1 MFSALQTLLSTIAD
15 KCLENSFFS
24 SGLAESLSGVA
35 TNLNGIALNL
45 NGITLKLKEL
55 AFNPFT
61 QTLLQQDDDAGAI
74 TSLSSAQSLL
84 SQLWDSFIYRL
95 PGMAL
100 GIVIMVA
107 FILLAPHVAK
117 VLVKPLTRTT
127 TSPLL
132 RSVIQ
137 RSVSLLLILL
147 GIYLFLFLA
156 GLTGFAI
163 AVVSGTGVVGLILG
177 FAFRDIAENFIS
189 SLLLTIQRPFR
200 IGDIVQINDFT
211 GIIQKVTAR
220 ATTLVDF
227 DGNHIQIPN
236 ATIYKGVIKN
246 LTANPLMRG
255 HFVIGVGYDADIQDA
270 QRIAREV
277 TAEQGNVLSDPE
289 PQILIDELGASTYNV
304 KVYFWVDVE
313 KTSVLKM
320 SSVLMRNITQAFLD
334 ANISMPDDARERI
347 FPEGM
352 HLSIEKS
359 EPVGSQRHEDNTED
373 SQELKPELSSELNP
387 KLDPDGKES
396 VSTGFS
402 GGKES
407 AQEVAAEHSSDKSDR
422 AKSSESA
429 DNLKSK
435 SQNKNKSKNPLGH
448 SPAGDYTVEP
458 SGTSAHSN
466 EQQQTNSHKNDNH
479 KGNKQTENRQQ
490 PTSNEDDVS
499 SEAHE
504 IREQARKSRD
514 PEAGENIL

>member
-1 MFSALQTLLSTIAD
+1 MFSAFLVIKQVISAKYI
-15 KCLENSFFS
+15 EIS
-24 SGLAESLSGVA
+24 SQYIGTAANHLFVQ
-35 TNLNGIALNL
+35 N
-45 NGITLKLKEL
+45 
-55 AFNPFT
+55 
-61 QTLLQQDDDAGAI
+61 LLQQDGEAGSI
-74 TSLSSAQSLL
+74 SSLSSAQSLL
-84 SQLWDSFIYRL
+84 SQLWDNFVYRL
-95 PGMAL
+95 PGLAL
-100 GIVIMVA
+100 GIVIMAA
-107 FILLAPHVAK
+107 FILLAPHIAK
-117 VLVKPLTRTT
+117 VLVKPLARTT

-137 RSVSLLLILL
+137 RSVSLVLILL

-255 HFVIGVGYDADIQDA
+255 QFVIGVGYDADIQQA
-270 QRIAREV
+270 QQIAQEI
-277 TAEQGNVLSDPE
+277 TAEQDNVLNDPE
-289 PQILIDELGASTYNV
+289 PQILIDELGPSTYNI

-320 SSVLMRNITQAFLD
+320 ASVLMRKITQAFLE

-352 HLSIEKS
+352 HIYHASEKGASSANPS
-359 EPVGSQRHEDNTED
+359 ENVTN
-373 SQELKPELSSELNP
+373 ELSESTTEQKNVKSFDSEKN
-387 KLDPDGKES
+387 
-396 VSTGFS
+396 
-402 GGKES
+402 
-407 AQEVAAEHSSDKSDR
+407 
-422 AKSSESA
+422 SEEA
-429 DNLKSK
+429 
-435 SQNKNKSKNPLGH
+435 
-448 SPAGDYTVEP
+448 
-458 SGTSAHSN
+458 
-466 EQQQTNSHKNDNH
+466 
-479 KGNKQTENRQQ
+479 TENR
-490 PTSNEDDVS
+490 NERSSAKGAGTTRPQESKVNDDVS

>member
-1 MFSALQTLLSTIAD
+1 MFSAQQILQPSILNKRAGLS
-15 KCLENSFFS
+15 FS
-24 SGLAESLSGVA
+24 QTDSE
-35 TNLNGIALNL
+35 
-45 NGITLKLKEL
+45 
-55 AFNPFT
+55 PFI
-61 QTLLQQDDDAGAI
+61 QTLLQQSDEGGAI
-74 TSLSSAQSLL
+74 SSLSSAQSLL
-84 SQLWDSFIYRL
+84 SQLWENFVYRL
-95 PGMAL
+95 PGLAL
-100 GIVIMVA
+100 GLVIMAA
-107 FILLAPHVAK
+107 FILLAPHIAK

-137 RSVSLLLILL
+137 RSVSLVLILL

-255 HFVIGVGYDADIQDA
+255 QFVIGVGYDADIQHA
-270 QRIAREV
+270 QQMAQEITSA
-277 TAEQGNVLSDPE
+277 QDNVLIDPE
-289 PQILIDELGASTYNV
+289 PQILIDELGPSTYNI

-320 SSVLMRNITQAFLD
+320 ASVLMRKITQAFLE

-352 HLSIEKS
+352 HFYHASEKDASSARPS
-359 EPVGSQRHEDNTED
+359 ENEAN
-373 SQELKPELSSELNP
+373 ELSEITTGQKNVKSLDSEKN
-387 KLDPDGKES
+387 
-396 VSTGFS
+396 S
-402 GGKES
+402 G
-407 AQEVAAEHSSDKSDR
+407 A
-422 AKSSESA
+422 
-429 DNLKSK
+429 
-435 SQNKNKSKNPLGH
+435 
-448 SPAGDYTVEP
+448 
-458 SGTSAHSN
+458 
-466 EQQQTNSHKNDNH
+466 
-479 KGNKQTENRQQ
+479 TENR
-490 PTSNEDDVS
+490 NERSSAKGAGNTRPQESKINDDVS

-504 IREQARKSRD
+504 IREQARNSRD

>member
-1 MFSALQTLLSTIAD
+1 MFSALQASLSAIAD
-15 KCLENSFFS
+15 KCLENFSF
-24 SGLAESLSGVA
+24 LSGS
-35 TNLNGIALNL
+35 ALSNR
-45 NGITLKLKEL
+45 
-55 AFNPFT
+55 FV
-61 QTLLQQDDDAGAI
+61 QTLLQQEDEAGGI
-74 TSLSSAQSLL
+74 NSLSSAQSLL
-84 SQLWDSFIYRL
+84 SQLWDSFVYRL
-95 PGMAL
+95 PGLAL

-107 FILLAPHVAK
+107 FILLAPHIAK

-137 RSVSLLLILL
+137 RGVSLVLILL

-220 ATTLVDF
+220 ATTMVDF

-255 HFVIGVGYDADIQDA
+255 HFVIGVGYDADIQEA
-270 QRIAREV
+270 QQIAQEV
-277 TAEQGNVLSDPE
+277 IAQQDNVLSDPE
-289 PQILIDELGASTYNV
+289 PQTLIDELGSSTYNV

-320 SSVLMRNITQAFLD
+320 ASVLMRNITQAFLD

-347 FPEGM
+347 FPDGM
-352 HLSIEKS
+352 HLSVEQS
-359 EPVGSQRHEDNTED
+359 ESAGSQSHET
-373 SQELKPELSSELNP
+373 SSEGSP
-387 KLDPDGKES
+387 ESQKS
-396 VSTGFS
+396 VSAGFS
-402 GGKES
+402 GGHESGHGDEDDHASDESGRAKNTES
-407 AQEVAAEHSSDKSDR
+407 AANMKSH
-422 AKSSESA
+422 
-429 DNLKSK
+429 
-435 SQNKNKSKNPLGH
+435 NKPQFKNKNPLGH
-448 SPAGDYTVEP
+448 SPAGDYTVE
-458 SGTSAHSN
+458 SCDASEQSN
-466 EQQQTNSHKNDNH
+466 KRKDANDHASDVQKRNR
-479 KGNKQTENRQQ
+479 KQRT
-490 PTSNEDDVS
+490 PVKDDVS

>member
-1 MFSALQTLLSTIAD
+1 MFSTQQLLLIAILNKRVGLSFTQTDTP
-15 KCLENSFFS
+15 S
-24 SGLAESLSGVA
+24 SERF
-35 TNLNGIALNL
+35 I
-45 NGITLKLKEL
+45 
-55 AFNPFT
+55 
-61 QTLLQQDDDAGAI
+61 QTLLQQSEESGAI
-74 TSLSSAQSLL
+74 SSLSSAQSLL

-95 PGMAL
+95 PGLAL
-100 GIVIMVA
+100 GLVIMVA
-107 FILLAPHVAK
+107 FILLAPHIAK
-117 VLVKPLTRTT
+117 VIVKPLTRTT
-127 TSPLL
+127 TSALL

-137 RSVSLLLILL
+137 RSVSLVLILL

-255 HFVIGVGYDADIQDA
+255 HFIIGVGYDADIQQA
-270 QRIAREV
+270 QRIAQKI
-277 TAEQGNVLSDPE
+277 TASQDNVLKDPE
-289 PQILIDELGASTYNV
+289 PQILIDELGSSTYNI

-320 SSVLMRNITQAFLD
+320 ASVLMRKITQAFLD

-347 FPEGM
+347 FPEGL
-352 HLSIEKS
+352 HLRVEKNKAT
-359 EPVGSQRHEDNTED
+359 GSQRR
-373 SQELKPELSSELNP
+373 
-387 KLDPDGKES
+387 KEVS
-396 VSTGFS
+396 LADEGSGSTGFS
-402 GGKES
+402 GDREPAYKDKEDNANYENS
-407 AQEVAAEHSSDKSDR
+407 QVKG
-422 AKSSESA
+422 SESPGIESN
-429 DNLKSK
+429 DESK
-435 SQNKNKSKNPLGH
+435 KTLGQGA
-448 SPAGDYTVEP
+448 AGDYSVKTNDALAQ
-458 SGTSAHSN
+458 SAGRKHNSN
-466 EQQQTNSHKNDNH
+466 PKN
-479 KGNKQTENRQQ
+479 TAY
-490 PTSNEDDVS
+490 NESPEERLSTQDDVS

-504 IREQARKSRD
+504 IREQARRSRD

>member
-1 MFSALQTLLSTIAD
+1 MFSAQQILQPSILNNRAGLS
-15 KCLENSFFS
+15 FS
-24 SGLAESLSGVA
+24 QTDSE
-35 TNLNGIALNL
+35 
-45 NGITLKLKEL
+45 
-55 AFNPFT
+55 PFI
-61 QTLLQQDDDAGAI
+61 QTLLQQSDEGGAI
-74 TSLSSAQSLL
+74 SSLSSAQSLL
-84 SQLWDSFIYRL
+84 SQLWENFVYRL
-95 PGMAL
+95 PGLAL
-100 GIVIMVA
+100 GLVIMAA
-107 FILLAPHVAK
+107 FILLAPHIAK

-137 RSVSLLLILL
+137 RSVSLVLILL

-255 HFVIGVGYDADIQDA
+255 QFVIGVGYDADIQHA
-270 QRIAREV
+270 QQMAQEITSA
-277 TAEQGNVLSDPE
+277 QDNVLIDPE
-289 PQILIDELGASTYNV
+289 PQILIDELGPSTYNI

-320 SSVLMRNITQAFLD
+320 ASVLMRKITQAFLE

-352 HLSIEKS
+352 HIYHASEKDASGARPS
-359 EPVGSQRHEDNTED
+359 ENEAN
-373 SQELKPELSSELNP
+373 ELSEITTGQKNVKSLDSEKN
-387 KLDPDGKES
+387 
-396 VSTGFS
+396 S
-402 GGKES
+402 G
-407 AQEVAAEHSSDKSDR
+407 A
-422 AKSSESA
+422 
-429 DNLKSK
+429 
-435 SQNKNKSKNPLGH
+435 
-448 SPAGDYTVEP
+448 
-458 SGTSAHSN
+458 
-466 EQQQTNSHKNDNH
+466 
-479 KGNKQTENRQQ
+479 TENR
-490 PTSNEDDVS
+490 NERSSAKGAGNTRPQDSKINDDVS

-504 IREQARKSRD
+504 IREQARNSRD

>member
-1 MFSALQTLLSTIAD
+1 MFGAQQILQPSILNKRAGLSFPQTD
-15 KCLENSFFS
+15 S
-24 SGLAESLSGVA
+24 
-35 TNLNGIALNL
+35 
-45 NGITLKLKEL
+45 EL
-55 AFNPFT
+55 FI
-61 QTLLQQDDDAGAI
+61 QTLLQQSDEGGAI
-74 TSLSSAQSLL
+74 SSLSSAQSLL
-84 SQLWDSFIYRL
+84 SQLWENFVYRL
-95 PGMAL
+95 PGLAL
-100 GIVIMVA
+100 GLVIMAA
-107 FILLAPHVAK
+107 FILLAPHIAK

-137 RSVSLLLILL
+137 RSVSLVLILL

-255 HFVIGVGYDADIQDA
+255 QFVIGVGYDADIQHA
-270 QRIAREV
+270 QQMAQEITSA
-277 TAEQGNVLSDPE
+277 QDNVLIDPE
-289 PQILIDELGASTYNV
+289 PQILIDELGPSTYNI

-320 SSVLMRNITQAFLD
+320 ASVLMRKITQAFLE

-352 HLSIEKS
+352 HFYHASEKDASSARPS
-359 EPVGSQRHEDNTED
+359 ENEAN
-373 SQELKPELSSELNP
+373 ELSEITTGQKNVKSLDSEKN
-387 KLDPDGKES
+387 
-396 VSTGFS
+396 S
-402 GGKES
+402 G
-407 AQEVAAEHSSDKSDR
+407 A
-422 AKSSESA
+422 
-429 DNLKSK
+429 
-435 SQNKNKSKNPLGH
+435 
-448 SPAGDYTVEP
+448 
-458 SGTSAHSN
+458 
-466 EQQQTNSHKNDNH
+466 
-479 KGNKQTENRQQ
+479 TENR
-490 PTSNEDDVS
+490 NERSSAKGAGNSRPQESKINDDVS

-504 IREQARKSRD
+504 IREQARNSRD

>member
-1 MFSALQTLLSTIAD
+1 MFSAQQILQPSILNKRAGL
-15 KCLENSFFS
+15 FFPQTDS
-24 SGLAESLSGVA
+24 EPL
-35 TNLNGIALNL
+35 I
-45 NGITLKLKEL
+45 
-55 AFNPFT
+55 
-61 QTLLQQDDDAGAI
+61 QTLLQQSDEGGAI
-74 TSLSSAQSLL
+74 SSLSSAQSLL
-84 SQLWDSFIYRL
+84 SQLWENFVYRL
-95 PGMAL
+95 PGLAL
-100 GIVIMVA
+100 GLVIMAA
-107 FILLAPHVAK
+107 FILLAPHIAK

-137 RSVSLLLILL
+137 RSVSLVLILL

-255 HFVIGVGYDADIQDA
+255 QFVIGVGYDADIQQA
-270 QRIAREV
+270 QQIAQEI
-277 TAEQGNVLSDPE
+277 TAEQDNVLIDPE
-289 PQILIDELGASTYNV
+289 PQILIDELGPSTYNI

-320 SSVLMRNITQAFLD
+320 ASVLMRKITQAFLE

-352 HLSIEKS
+352 HFYHASEKDASSARPS
-359 EPVGSQRHEDNTED
+359 ENEAN
-373 SQELKPELSSELNP
+373 ELSEITTGQKNVKSLDSEKN
-387 KLDPDGKES
+387 
-396 VSTGFS
+396 S
-402 GGKES
+402 G
-407 AQEVAAEHSSDKSDR
+407 A
-422 AKSSESA
+422 
-429 DNLKSK
+429 
-435 SQNKNKSKNPLGH
+435 
-448 SPAGDYTVEP
+448 
-458 SGTSAHSN
+458 
-466 EQQQTNSHKNDNH
+466 
-479 KGNKQTENRQQ
+479 TENR
-490 PTSNEDDVS
+490 NERSSAKGAGNTRPQESKINDDVS

-504 IREQARKSRD
+504 IREQARNSRD

>member
-1 MFSALQTLLSTIAD
+1 MFSAQQILQPSILNKRTGLS
-15 KCLENSFFS
+15 FS
-24 SGLAESLSGVA
+24 QTDSE
-35 TNLNGIALNL
+35 
-45 NGITLKLKEL
+45 
-55 AFNPFT
+55 PFI
-61 QTLLQQDDDAGAI
+61 QTLLQQSDEGGAI
-74 TSLSSAQSLL
+74 SSLSSAQSLL
-84 SQLWDSFIYRL
+84 SQLWENFVYRL
-95 PGMAL
+95 PGLAL
-100 GIVIMVA
+100 GLVIMAA
-107 FILLAPHVAK
+107 FILLAPHIAK

-137 RSVSLLLILL
+137 RSVSLVLILL

-255 HFVIGVGYDADIQDA
+255 QFVIGVGYDADIQHA
-270 QRIAREV
+270 QQMAQEITSA
-277 TAEQGNVLSDPE
+277 QDNVLIDPE
-289 PQILIDELGASTYNV
+289 PQILIDELGPSTYNI

-320 SSVLMRNITQAFLD
+320 ASVLMRKITQAFLE

-352 HLSIEKS
+352 HIYHASEKGASSANPS
-359 EPVGSQRHEDNTED
+359 ENVAN
-373 SQELKPELSSELNP
+373 ELSESTTEQKNVKSLDSEEN
-387 KLDPDGKES
+387 
-396 VSTGFS
+396 S
-402 GGKES
+402 G
-407 AQEVAAEHSSDKSDR
+407 A
-422 AKSSESA
+422 
-429 DNLKSK
+429 
-435 SQNKNKSKNPLGH
+435 
-448 SPAGDYTVEP
+448 
-458 SGTSAHSN
+458 
-466 EQQQTNSHKNDNH
+466 
-479 KGNKQTENRQQ
+479 TENR
-490 PTSNEDDVS
+490 NERSSAKEAGNTRPQESKINDDVS

-504 IREQARKSRD
+504 IREQARNSRD

>member
-1 MFSALQTLLSTIAD
+1 MFSAQQLLLIDILNKRVGLSFTQTDTP
-15 KCLENSFFS
+15 S
-24 SGLAESLSGVA
+24 SERF
-35 TNLNGIALNL
+35 I
-45 NGITLKLKEL
+45 
-55 AFNPFT
+55 
-61 QTLLQQDDDAGAI
+61 QTLLQQSEESGAI
-74 TSLSSAQSLL
+74 SSLSSAQSLL

-95 PGMAL
+95 PGLAL
-100 GIVIMVA
+100 GLVIMVA
-107 FILLAPHVAK
+107 FILLAPHIAK
-117 VLVKPLTRTT
+117 VIVKPLTRTT
-127 TSPLL
+127 SSALL

-137 RSVSLLLILL
+137 RSVSLVLILL

-255 HFVIGVGYDADIQDA
+255 QFIIGVGYDSDIQQA
-270 QRIAREV
+270 QRIAQNI
-277 TAEQGNVLSDPE
+277 TASQDNVLKDPE
-289 PQILIDELGASTYNV
+289 PQVLIDELGSSTYNI

-320 SSVLMRNITQAFLD
+320 ASVLMRKITQAFLD

-347 FPEGM
+347 FPEGL
-352 HLSIEKS
+352 HLRVEKNEATALQRKKEESLEDKGSGSSAISSDRKPAFKDKADNVNYENSQVKGSESPSIES
-359 EPVGSQRHEDNTED
+359 ND
-373 SQELKPELSSELNP
+373 
-387 KLDPDGKES
+387 ES
-396 VSTGFS
+396 KKT
-402 GGKES
+402 
-407 AQEVAAEHSSDKSDR
+407 
-422 AKSSESA
+422 
-429 DNLKSK
+429 
-435 SQNKNKSKNPLGH
+435 LGH
-448 SPAGDYTVEP
+448 GAAGDYSVNP
-458 SGTSAHSN
+458 NDALAQSAGRKHSSNPKNTAYN
-466 EQQQTNSHKNDNH
+466 ESPEERLSTQ
-479 KGNKQTENRQQ
+479 
-490 PTSNEDDVS
+490 DDVS

-504 IREQARKSRD
+504 IREQARRSRD

>member
-1 MFSALQTLLSTIAD
+1 MFSAQQILQPSILNNRAGLSFPQTD
-15 KCLENSFFS
+15 SE
-24 SGLAESLSGVA
+24 
-35 TNLNGIALNL
+35 
-45 NGITLKLKEL
+45 
-55 AFNPFT
+55 PFI
-61 QTLLQQDDDAGAI
+61 QTLLQQSDEGGAI
-74 TSLSSAQSLL
+74 SSLSSAQSLL
-84 SQLWDSFIYRL
+84 SQLWENFVYRL
-95 PGMAL
+95 PGLAL
-100 GIVIMVA
+100 GLVIMAA
-107 FILLAPHVAK
+107 FILLAPHIAK

-137 RSVSLLLILL
+137 RSVSLVLILL

-255 HFVIGVGYDADIQDA
+255 QFVIGVGYDADIQQA
-270 QRIAREV
+270 QQIAQEI
-277 TAEQGNVLSDPE
+277 TAEQDNVLIDPE
-289 PQILIDELGASTYNV
+289 PQILIDELGPSTYNI

-320 SSVLMRNITQAFLD
+320 ASVLMRKITQAFLE

-352 HLSIEKS
+352 HFYHASEKDASSARPS
-359 EPVGSQRHEDNTED
+359 ENEAN
-373 SQELKPELSSELNP
+373 ELSEITTGQKNVKSLDSEKN
-387 KLDPDGKES
+387 
-396 VSTGFS
+396 S
-402 GGKES
+402 G
-407 AQEVAAEHSSDKSDR
+407 A
-422 AKSSESA
+422 
-429 DNLKSK
+429 
-435 SQNKNKSKNPLGH
+435 
-448 SPAGDYTVEP
+448 
-458 SGTSAHSN
+458 
-466 EQQQTNSHKNDNH
+466 
-479 KGNKQTENRQQ
+479 TENR
-490 PTSNEDDVS
+490 NERSSAKGAGNTRPQESKINDDVS

-504 IREQARKSRD
+504 IREQARNSRD

>member
-1 MFSALQTLLSTIAD
+1 MFSAFLVIKQVISAKYTEI
-15 KCLENSFFS
+15 S
-24 SGLAESLSGVA
+24 SQYIGTAANHRFVQ
-35 TNLNGIALNL
+35 N
-45 NGITLKLKEL
+45 
-55 AFNPFT
+55 
-61 QTLLQQDDDAGAI
+61 LLQQDGEAGSI
-74 TSLSSAQSLL
+74 SSLSSAQSLL
-84 SQLWDSFIYRL
+84 SQLWDNFVYRL
-95 PGMAL
+95 PGLAL
-100 GIVIMVA
+100 GIVIMAA
-107 FILLAPHVAK
+107 FILLAPHIAK

-137 RSVSLLLILL
+137 RSVSLVLILL

-255 HFVIGVGYDADIQDA
+255 QFVIGVGYDADIQQA
-270 QRIAREV
+270 QQIAQEI
-277 TAEQGNVLSDPE
+277 TAKQDNVLNDPE
-289 PQILIDELGASTYNV
+289 PQILIDELGPSTYNI

-320 SSVLMRNITQAFLD
+320 ASVLMRKITQAFLE

-352 HLSIEKS
+352 HIYHTSEKGASSANPSEIEA
-359 EPVGSQRHEDNTED
+359 N
-373 SQELKPELSSELNP
+373 ELSEITTKQKNVKSFDSEKN
-387 KLDPDGKES
+387 
-396 VSTGFS
+396 S
-402 GGKES
+402 GE
-407 AQEVAAEHSSDKSDR
+407 A
-422 AKSSESA
+422 
-429 DNLKSK
+429 
-435 SQNKNKSKNPLGH
+435 
-448 SPAGDYTVEP
+448 
-458 SGTSAHSN
+458 
-466 EQQQTNSHKNDNH
+466 
-479 KGNKQTENRQQ
+479 TENR
-490 PTSNEDDVS
+490 NERSSAKAAGTTRPQESKVNDDVS

>member
-1 MFSALQTLLSTIAD
+1 MFSAFLVIKPVISAKYI
-15 KCLENSFFS
+15 EIS
-24 SGLAESLSGVA
+24 SQHIGTAANHLFVQ
-35 TNLNGIALNL
+35 N
-45 NGITLKLKEL
+45 
-55 AFNPFT
+55 
-61 QTLLQQDDDAGAI
+61 LLQQDGEAGSMS
-74 TSLSSAQSLL
+74 SLSSAQSLL
-84 SQLWDSFIYRL
+84 SQLWDNFVYRL
-95 PGMAL
+95 PGLAL
-100 GIVIMVA
+100 GIVLMAA

-137 RSVSLLLILL
+137 RSVSLVLILL

-255 HFVIGVGYDADIQDA
+255 QFVIGVGYDADIQQA
-270 QRIAREV
+270 QQIAQEI
-277 TAEQGNVLSDPE
+277 TAEQDNVLNDPE
-289 PQILIDELGASTYNV
+289 PQILIDELGPSTYNI

-320 SSVLMRNITQAFLD
+320 ASVLMRKITQAFLE

-352 HLSIEKS
+352 HIYHASEKGALSANPS
-359 EPVGSQRHEDNTED
+359 ENVAN
-373 SQELKPELSSELNP
+373 ELSESTTEQKNVKSFDSEKN
-387 KLDPDGKES
+387 
-396 VSTGFS
+396 S
-402 GGKES
+402 G
-407 AQEVAAEHSSDKSDR
+407 A
-422 AKSSESA
+422 
-429 DNLKSK
+429 
-435 SQNKNKSKNPLGH
+435 
-448 SPAGDYTVEP
+448 
-458 SGTSAHSN
+458 
-466 EQQQTNSHKNDNH
+466 
-479 KGNKQTENRQQ
+479 TENR
-490 PTSNEDDVS
+490 NERSSAKAAGTTRPQESKVNDDVS

>member
-1 MFSALQTLLSTIAD
+1 MFGAQQILQPSILNKRAGLSFPQTD
-15 KCLENSFFS
+15 S
-24 SGLAESLSGVA
+24 
-35 TNLNGIALNL
+35 
-45 NGITLKLKEL
+45 EL
-55 AFNPFT
+55 FI
-61 QTLLQQDDDAGAI
+61 QTLLQQSDEGGAI
-74 TSLSSAQSLL
+74 SSLSSAQSLL
-84 SQLWDSFIYRL
+84 SQLWENFVYRL
-95 PGMAL
+95 PGLAL
-100 GIVIMVA
+100 GLVIMAA
-107 FILLAPHVAK
+107 FILLAPHIAK

-137 RSVSLLLILL
+137 RSVSLVLILL

-255 HFVIGVGYDADIQDA
+255 QFVIGVGYDADIQHA
-270 QRIAREV
+270 QQMAQEITSA
-277 TAEQGNVLSDPE
+277 QDNVLIDPE
-289 PQILIDELGASTYNV
+289 PQILIDELGPSTYNI

-320 SSVLMRNITQAFLD
+320 ASVLMRKITQAFLE

-352 HLSIEKS
+352 HFYHASEKDASSARPS
-359 EPVGSQRHEDNTED
+359 ENEAN
-373 SQELKPELSSELNP
+373 ELSEITTGQKNVKSLDSEKN
-387 KLDPDGKES
+387 
-396 VSTGFS
+396 S
-402 GGKES
+402 G
-407 AQEVAAEHSSDKSDR
+407 A
-422 AKSSESA
+422 
-429 DNLKSK
+429 
-435 SQNKNKSKNPLGH
+435 
-448 SPAGDYTVEP
+448 
-458 SGTSAHSN
+458 
-466 EQQQTNSHKNDNH
+466 
-479 KGNKQTENRQQ
+479 TENR
-490 PTSNEDDVS
+490 NERSSAKGAGNTRPQESKINDDVS

-504 IREQARKSRD
+504 IREQARNSRD

>member
-1 MFSALQTLLSTIAD
+1 MFSAQQILQPSILNKRAGLP
-15 KCLENSFFS
+15 FS
-24 SGLAESLSGVA
+24 QTDSE
-35 TNLNGIALNL
+35 
-45 NGITLKLKEL
+45 
-55 AFNPFT
+55 PFI
-61 QTLLQQDDDAGAI
+61 QTLLQQSDEGGAI
-74 TSLSSAQSLL
+74 SSLSSAQSLL
-84 SQLWDSFIYRL
+84 SQLWENFVYRL
-95 PGMAL
+95 PGLAL
-100 GIVIMVA
+100 GLVIMAA
-107 FILLAPHVAK
+107 FILLAPHIAK

-137 RSVSLLLILL
+137 RSVSLVLILL

-255 HFVIGVGYDADIQDA
+255 QFVIGVGYDADIQHA
-270 QRIAREV
+270 QQMAQEITSA
-277 TAEQGNVLSDPE
+277 QDNVLIDPE
-289 PQILIDELGASTYNV
+289 PQILIDELGPSTYNI

-320 SSVLMRNITQAFLD
+320 ASVLMRKITQAFLE

-352 HLSIEKS
+352 HIHHASEKDASSARPS
-359 EPVGSQRHEDNTED
+359 ENEAN
-373 SQELKPELSSELNP
+373 ELSEITTDQKNVKSLDSEKN
-387 KLDPDGKES
+387 
-396 VSTGFS
+396 S
-402 GGKES
+402 G
-407 AQEVAAEHSSDKSDR
+407 A
-422 AKSSESA
+422 
-429 DNLKSK
+429 
-435 SQNKNKSKNPLGH
+435 
-448 SPAGDYTVEP
+448 
-458 SGTSAHSN
+458 
-466 EQQQTNSHKNDNH
+466 
-479 KGNKQTENRQQ
+479 TENR
-490 PTSNEDDVS
+490 NERSSAKGAGNSRPQESKINDDVS

-504 IREQARKSRD
+504 IREQARNSRD

>member
-1 MFSALQTLLSTIAD
+1 MLSTSQFSHW
-15 KCLENSFFS
+15 LSFTS
-24 SGLAESLSGVA
+24 SFMQDSEGGGVTSF
-35 TNLNGIALNL
+35 TN
-45 NGITLKLKEL
+45 
-55 AFNPFT
+55 
-61 QTLLQQDDDAGAI
+61 
-74 TSLSSAQSLL
+74 AQSLL
-84 SQLWDSFIYRL
+84 SSLWESFVYRL
-95 PGMAL
+95 PGLAL
-100 GIVIMVA
+100 GAVIMVA

-117 VLVKPLTRTT
+117 VLVKPFTRTT
-127 TSPLL
+127 ASPLL

-137 RSVSLLLILL
+137 RSVSLILILL

-200 IGDIVQINDFT
+200 IGDIVQINEFV

-255 HFVIGVGYDADIQDA
+255 HFVIGVGYDSDIQHAQKIARDVTDA
-270 QRIAREV
+270 QD
-277 TAEQGNVLSDPE
+277 NVLHDPE

-304 KVYFWVDVE
+304 KVYFWANVE

-334 ANISMPDDARERI
+334 ADISMPDDARERI
-347 FPEGM
+347 FPQGLAITRTDDAQPEPEKRATDEHAEGGAATRTQ
-352 HLSIEKS
+352 HKPQSDVKRS
-359 EPVGSQRHEDNTED
+359 ERHHSDN
-373 SQELKPELSSELNP
+373 
-387 KLDPDGKES
+387 
-396 VSTGFS
+396 
-402 GGKES
+402 
-407 AQEVAAEHSSDKSDR
+407 
-422 AKSSESA
+422 
-429 DNLKSK
+429 
-435 SQNKNKSKNPLGH
+435 SQNSE
-448 SPAGDYTVEP
+448 A
-458 SGTSAHSN
+458 
-466 EQQQTNSHKNDNH
+466 
-479 KGNKQTENRQQ
+479 
-490 PTSNEDDVS
+490 DDVT

>member
-1 MFSALQTLLSTIAD
+1 MFSAFLVIKQVISAKYI
-15 KCLENSFFS
+15 EIS
-24 SGLAESLSGVA
+24 SQYIGTAANHLFVQ
-35 TNLNGIALNL
+35 N
-45 NGITLKLKEL
+45 
-55 AFNPFT
+55 
-61 QTLLQQDDDAGAI
+61 LLQQDGEAGSI
-74 TSLSSAQSLL
+74 SSLSSAQSLL
-84 SQLWDSFIYRL
+84 SQLWDNFVYRL
-95 PGMAL
+95 PGLAL
-100 GIVIMVA
+100 GIVIMAA
-107 FILLAPHVAK
+107 FILLAPHIAK

-137 RSVSLLLILL
+137 RSVSLVLILL

-255 HFVIGVGYDADIQDA
+255 QFVIGVGYDADIQQA
-270 QRIAREV
+270 QQIAQEI
-277 TAEQGNVLSDPE
+277 TAEQDNVLNDPE
-289 PQILIDELGASTYNV
+289 PQILIDELGPSTYNI

-320 SSVLMRNITQAFLD
+320 ASVLMRKITQAFLE

-352 HLSIEKS
+352 HIYHASEKGASSANPS
-359 EPVGSQRHEDNTED
+359 ENVAN
-373 SQELKPELSSELNP
+373 ELSEITTEQKNVKSFDSEKN
-387 KLDPDGKES
+387 
-396 VSTGFS
+396 
-402 GGKES
+402 
-407 AQEVAAEHSSDKSDR
+407 
-422 AKSSESA
+422 SEEA
-429 DNLKSK
+429 
-435 SQNKNKSKNPLGH
+435 
-448 SPAGDYTVEP
+448 
-458 SGTSAHSN
+458 
-466 EQQQTNSHKNDNH
+466 
-479 KGNKQTENRQQ
+479 TENR
-490 PTSNEDDVS
+490 NERSSAKGAGTTRPQESKVNDDVS